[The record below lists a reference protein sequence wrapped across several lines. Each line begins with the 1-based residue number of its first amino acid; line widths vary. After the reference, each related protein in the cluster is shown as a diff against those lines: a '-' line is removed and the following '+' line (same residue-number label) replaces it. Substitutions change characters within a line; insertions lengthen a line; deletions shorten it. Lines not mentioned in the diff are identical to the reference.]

1 MKSSLALALF
11 ALALALA
18 GPALAA
24 TPPQRLTTAERD
36 SLTRAAQQDRTDT
49 DESLKAG
56 PTSYFAAVSR
66 VDFAG
71 QPSLVVGSAPD
82 CGVAVKD
89 PAMPAHAL
97 RVTVVGDSFHVEVL
111 DPALAVTAGK
121 ATIQDAVLPP
131 SQVRLGRWAIRL
143 SHQRFPA
150 LIVFDPQSPR
160 FAEFKPTPYF
170 PVDFGYRF
178 AAPLT
183 PNPKADTV
191 IILST
196 RGNERRALKVG
207 WFDLEVKGKAVRLEA
222 HRLLEPGVDEKS
234 VSVFFRDATTGR
246 ESYGV
251 GRYVDPEPLPD
262 GRWLLDFNN
271 AYNPAC
277 AYSPF
282 YNCPIPSKANT
293 LKVPIR
299 AGAMDPHILGH

>member
-1 MKSSLALALF
+1 MKPLVF
-11 ALALALA
+11 AICLTLVFAARA
-18 GPALAA
+18 HAA
-24 TPPQRLTTAERD
+24 TPPQRLAPAERD
-36 SLTRAAQQDRTDT
+36 SLTRAALQDRRDT
-49 DESLKAG
+49 DEALRTG
-56 PTSYFAAVSR
+56 PSSYFAAIRR

-71 QPSLVVGSAPD
+71 QPALVVGSAPD
-82 CGVAVKD
+82 CGVVVDDA
-89 PAMPAHAL
+89 AMPAHAL

-111 DPALAVTAGK
+111 DPAAVVTAGGQP
-121 ATIQDAVLPP
+121 IRDAVLPP
-131 SQVRLGRWAIRL
+131 SAVKLGRWSVRL

-160 FAEFKPTPYF
+160 YAEFKPTPYF
-170 PVDFGYRF
+170 PVDFAYRF
-178 AAPLT
+178 VAPLT
-183 PNPKADTV
+183 PNPGADTV

-207 WFDLEVKGKAVRLEA
+207 WFDLKVKGRAVRLEA
-222 HRLLEPGVDEKS
+222 HRLLEPGVDERS

-251 GRYVDPEPLPD
+251 GRYVDPEPLAD
-262 GRWLLDFNN
+262 GRWLLDFNY

-282 YNCPIPSKANT
+282 YNCPIPSRGNT

-299 AGAMDPHILGH
+299 AGAKDPHVLAH